1 MQIPEAIMD
10 MLSSLP
16 DYEGHT
22 VLGSHIHPSRKSCV
36 SHFHRVNGYS
46 CAGGIVRPFHGFL
59 TSPELTRNSDT
70 QPTRGLS
77 LKHLVLRLKE
87 NLHIS

>member
-1 MQIPEAIMD
+1 MD

-16 DYEGHT
+16 DYEVHT

-36 SHFHRVNGYS
+36 SYFHRVSGYS

-77 LKHLVLRLKE
+77 LKHLVLHLKE

>member
-1 MQIPEAIMD
+1 MD

-22 VLGSHIHPSRKSCV
+22 VLGSHIHPIRKSYV
-36 SHFHRVNGYS
+36 SHLHRVSGYT
-46 CAGGIVRPFHGFL
+46 CAGGIVRPFHGFP

-70 QPTRGLS
+70 QPTRRLS
-77 LKHLVLRLKE
+77 LKHLVLRLKG
-87 NLHIS
+87 NLQVS

>member
-1 MQIPEAIMD
+1 MD

-22 VLGSHIHPSRKSCV
+22 VLGSHIYPIRKSYV
-36 SHFHRVNGYS
+36 SHLHRVSGYT
-46 CAGGIVRPFHGFL
+46 CARGIVRPFHGFP

-70 QPTRGLS
+70 QPTRRLS
-77 LKHLVLRLKE
+77 LKHLVLRLKG
-87 NLHIS
+87 NLHVS